1 MICTIN
7 KGSHYCSGYSLGSF
21 HTGITSQK
29 FKVMFDSNCSIR
41 PDAVDCMNDWN
52 KLFGFSY
59 GMHHS
64 NSLRLAWRALPTG
77 LIRIASY
84 IYENKIS
91 KYNAFATVP
100 VNTFFDM
107 GITYDPDNRKVYS
120 FVNEL
125 QIEDSFSKS
134 VSWGYYL
141 KPYHGGNCPA
151 PATVKIT
158 LL

>member
-1 MICTIN
+1 MICTIPKN
-7 KGSHYCSGYSLGSF
+7 KHECFGFSLGGPHF
-21 HTGITSQK
+21 GTTSQK
-29 FKVMFDSNCSIR
+29 FRVMFDSNCSIR
-41 PDAVDCMNDWN
+41 PTSTDCMNDWN

-64 NSLRLAWRALPTG
+64 NSLRLAWRALPNG
-77 LIRIASY
+77 MIRIASY
-84 IYENKIS
+84 IYEGGRVKI
-91 KYNAFATVP
+91 NTIATIT

-151 PATVKIT
+151 KETIKIT

>member
-29 FKVMFDSNCSIR
+29 FRVMFDANCAIR
-41 PDAVDCMNDWN
+41 PTSTDCMNDWN

-64 NSLRLAWRALPTG
+64 DSLRLAWRALPTG
-77 LIRIASY
+77 MIRIASY
-84 IYENKIS
+84 IYKGGRVKI
-91 KYNAFATVP
+91 NTIATIP
-100 VNTFFDM
+100 VKTFFDM

-151 PATVKIT
+151 KETIKIT